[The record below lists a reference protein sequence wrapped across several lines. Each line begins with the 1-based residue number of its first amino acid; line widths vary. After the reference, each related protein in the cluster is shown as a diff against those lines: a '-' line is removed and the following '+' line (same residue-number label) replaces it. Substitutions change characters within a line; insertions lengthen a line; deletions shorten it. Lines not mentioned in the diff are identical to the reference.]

1 MRAHEFLREEDHE
14 QDMKNQLL
22 TLLTTLHA
30 SQVPSISIEQIEQS
44 LEKAGF
50 FVTNKWISDQV
61 KNIPIVKSSNDDEI
75 SLDVETDTSDKDT
88 AVDSEDKQKD
98 KSTVKKMA
106 KKALKKRKKD

>member
-44 LEKAGF
+44 LEKSGF
-50 FVTNKWISDQV
+50 FVTNKCISDQV

>member
-30 SQVPSISIEQIEQS
+30 SQVPSISIEQIQQS
-44 LEKAGF
+44 LGSFA
-50 FVTNKWISDQV
+50 TNQWISDQV

>member
-1 MRAHEFLREEDHE
+1 MRAHEFLRENNRE
-14 QDMKNQLL
+14 QEIKNQLL

-30 SQVPSISIEQIEQS
+30 SQVPSISIKSIQQS
-44 LEKAGF
+44 LEDAGF
-50 FVTNKWISDQV
+50 FTTNKWISDQV

-88 AVDSEDKQKD
+88 AVDSEETKD
-98 KSTVKKMA
+98 TTTVKKMA